1 MNKISYLCNCVNFA
15 ATLNQNTIHTMRKS
29 TSTMLARLLSACAY
43 AQHEVSV
50 TTLNL
55 NNISHKYG
63 KVLVNR
69 SVNGEPTTVGGA
81 MQSNA
86 IGTHAPSV
94 LKIDL
99 HKSALSFSAQ
109 VGVADTHIKADE
121 KTLDVVPLV
130 DGTKLLFAKGD
141 EKQFVGLAGTR
152 GRIEKGSVRFVLIGG
167 EKEIYNSGIVREGVL
182 QRAAPLRHGADKGR
196 GEGSNWMV

>member
-29 TSTMLARLLSACAY
+29 TSTMLAMLLSACAY

-152 GRIEKGSVRFVLIGG
+152 GRIEKRKRAVCAHRRRKGDIQQRHSAR
-167 EKEIYNSGIVREGVL
+167 RRATEGRAFTTRSR
-182 QRAAPLRHGADKGR
+182 QRA
-196 GEGSNWMV
+196 W